1 MKLTTL
7 ILVCAI
13 SLSLA
18 LEEPTYTVIQKLGNN
33 MEIRK
38 YAPSK
43 WVTTQVDE
51 RASNFKNSMMLNN
64 LFKYISGANSD
75 KQKMKMTAPV
85 VMSYVSKNNKTIN
98 KDSEVTAYMSFY
110 IPSKFKNNTPK
121 PSVNNVVIRE
131 LPEFVAAVVRLE
143 GIVNFKEY
151 TKNRDDLVKRLGSD
165 AKSYD
170 TANMVTASN
179 YLPIIAVKDTPF
191 MAIIKNEV
199 WIPKM

>member
-18 LEEPTYTVIQKLGNN
+18 IEEPNYVVIQSLGNN

-38 YAPSK
+38 YALSK
-43 WVTTQVDE
+43 WVTTQEDVL
-51 RASNFKNSMMLNN
+51 ASDVKNSMMFNY
-64 LFKYISGANSD
+64 LFNYISGANSD
-75 KQKMKMTAPV
+75 KQKMDMTAPV
-85 VMSYVSKNNKTIN
+85 LMSYVSKNNRTIN
-98 KDSEVTAYMSFY
+98 KDSEVTAAMSFY
-110 IPSKFKNNTPK
+110 IPSKFVNNTPK

-131 LPEFVAAVVRLE
+131 LPEFVTAVVRFGGFANLD
-143 GIVNFKEY
+143 NY
-151 TKNRDDLVKRLGSD
+151 MKNRDALVEALGSD

-170 TANMVTASN
+170 IINMVTAGYNSP
-179 YLPIIAVKDTPF
+179 YMILF
-191 MAIIKNEV
+191 RKNEV

>member
-7 ILVCAI
+7 ILVCVI

-18 LEEPTYTVIQKLGNN
+18 IEEPTYTVIQKLGNN

-43 WVTTQVDE
+43 WVTTQVDV
-51 RASNFKNSMMLNN
+51 RFRDVKNNMMFNN
-64 LFKYISGANSD
+64 LFNYISGANSD
-75 KQKMKMTAPV
+75 KQKMDMTAPV

-110 IPSKFKNNTPK
+110 IPSKFENNTPK
-121 PSVNNVVIRE
+121 PSANNVVIRE
-131 LPEFVAAVVRLE
+131 LPEFVTAVVRFGGYANLDD
-143 GIVNFKEY
+143 Y
-151 TKNRDDLVKRLGSD
+151 MKNRDALVKALGSD

-170 TANMVTASN
+170 TVNMITAGYNSP
-179 YLPIIAVKDTPF
+179 YMILF
-191 MAIIKNEV
+191 RKNEV

>member
-7 ILVCAI
+7 ILVCVI
-13 SLSLA
+13 SLGLA
-18 LEEPTYTVIQKLGNN
+18 IEEPTYTVIQKLGNN

-43 WVTTQVDE
+43 WVTTQVDV
-51 RASNFKNSMMLNN
+51 RASDVKNNMMFNN
-64 LFKYISGANSD
+64 LFNYISGANSD
-75 KQKMKMTAPV
+75 KQKMDMTAPV

-121 PSVNNVVIRE
+121 PSANNVVIRE
-131 LPEFVAAVVRLE
+131 LPEFVTAVVRFGGYANLDD
-143 GIVNFKEY
+143 Y
-151 TKNRDDLVKRLGSD
+151 MKNRDALVKALGSD

-170 TANMVTASN
+170 TVNMVTAGYNSP
-179 YLPIIAVKDTPF
+179 YMILF
-191 MAIIKNEV
+191 RKNEV

>member
-7 ILVCAI
+7 ILVCVI

-18 LEEPTYTVIQKLGNN
+18 IEEPTYTVIQKLGNN
-33 MEIRK
+33 MEIHK

-43 WVTTQVDE
+43 WVTTQVDV
-51 RASNFKNSMMLNN
+51 RFRDVKNNMMFNN
-64 LFKYISGANSD
+64 LFNYISGANSD
-75 KQKMKMTAPV
+75 KQKMDMTAPV

-110 IPSKFKNNTPK
+110 IPSKFENNTPK
-121 PSVNNVVIRE
+121 PSANNVVIRE
-131 LPEFVAAVVRLE
+131 LPEFVTAVVRFGGYANLDD
-143 GIVNFKEY
+143 Y
-151 TKNRDDLVKRLGSD
+151 MKNRDALVKALGSD

-170 TANMVTASN
+170 TVNMITAGYNSP
-179 YLPIIAVKDTPF
+179 YMILF
-191 MAIIKNEV
+191 RKNEV

>member
-18 LEEPTYTVIQKLGNN
+18 IEEPTYTVIQKLGNN

-43 WVTTQVDE
+43 WVTTQVDV
-51 RASNFKNSMMLNN
+51 RASDVKNKMMFNN
-64 LFKYISGANSD
+64 LFNYISGANSD
-75 KQKMKMTAPV
+75 KQKMDMTAPV
-85 VMSYVSKNNKTIN
+85 VMSYVSKNNRTIN

-121 PSVNNVVIRE
+121 PSANNVVIRE
-131 LPEFVAAVVRLE
+131 LPEFVTAVVQFGGYANL
-143 GIVNFKEY
+143 NDY
-151 TKNRDDLVKRLGSD
+151 MKNRDELVKALGSD

-170 TANMVTASN
+170 TINMVTAGYNSP
-179 YLPIIAVKDTPF
+179 YMILF
-191 MAIIKNEV
+191 RKNEV

>member
-18 LEEPTYTVIQKLGNN
+18 IEEPTYTVIQKLGNN

-43 WVTTQVDE
+43 WVTTQVDV
-51 RASNFKNSMMLNN
+51 RASDVKNNMMFNN
-64 LFKYISGANSD
+64 LFNYISGANSD
-75 KQKMKMTAPV
+75 KQKMDMTAPV
-85 VMSYVSKNNKTIN
+85 VMSYVSKNNRTIN
-98 KDSEVTAYMSFY
+98 KDSEVTACMSFY

-121 PSVNNVVIRE
+121 PSANNVDIRE
-131 LPEFVAAVVRLE
+131 LPEFVTAVVRFGGYANL
-143 GIVNFKEY
+143 NDY
-151 TKNRDDLVKRLGSD
+151 MKNRDELVKALGSD

-170 TANMVTASN
+170 TINMVTAGYNSP
-179 YLPIIAVKDTPF
+179 YMILF
-191 MAIIKNEV
+191 RKNEV